1 MRKPTDQGL
10 LGIAVDKTGW
20 WRRFEETA
28 ESLGL
33 HHEVF
38 EIERS
43 DWMDR
48 VDRYGYVL
56 WRPNLDPPFGEEAK
70 EKIFFMERHL
80 GRRVF
85 PNWSTF
91 WHYDN
96 KRAQAY
102 FFRRYGVPSPE
113 TFVSFLEEDARTYL
127 EGRALPLVSK
137 RAGGASSDEVRSL
150 VDTRAARRELRRVFS
165 RPPLTRALARLG
177 ISLRMS
183 SRSQSGYVLWQEM
196 VPGNRRDLRVTVI
209 GRRYAFA
216 YYRNNRPGDF
226 RASGSGLIDYEVP
239 TPTREMCYCIGL
251 CREHDF
257 DSMAFDIVYR
267 GDQFQI
273 LEMSYAFVDRLIHQV
288 PGHYTL
294 EDGQLQFH
302 PGHVW
307 PQELVVRHVRDQM
320 IADGAIPDGG

>member
-1 MRKPTDQGL
+1 MDRAL

-20 WRRFEETA
+20 WRLFEKTA
-28 ESLGL
+28 QELGL
-33 HHEVF
+33 LSEVF

-43 DWMDR
+43 DWIER
-48 VDRYGYVL
+48 VSRYGYVL
-56 WRPNLDPPFGEEAK
+56 WRPNLDPPFGDEAK
-70 EKIFFMERHL
+70 EKIFFLESHL
-80 GRRVF
+80 GLRVF

-102 FFRRYGVPSPE
+102 FFRRYRVPSPE
-113 TFVSFLEEDARTYL
+113 TFVSFLEEDARAYL
-127 EGRALPLVSK
+127 ESRALPLVSK

-150 VDTRAARRELRRVFS
+150 ADRRAAHRELKRAFS
-165 RPPLTRALARLG
+165 RPLITRALTRQG
-177 ISLRMS
+177 ITLRMS
-183 SRSQSGYVLWQEM
+183 TRSQSGYVLWQEM

-209 GRRYAFA
+209 GGRYAFA

-226 RASGSGLIDYEVP
+226 RASGSGLIDYDVP

-267 GDQFQI
+267 GDEFLI
-273 LEMSYAFVDRLIHQV
+273 LEMSYAFVDRFIHNV
-288 PGHYTL
+288 PGYYTL
-294 EDGQLQFH
+294 DGGRLEFH
-302 PGHVW
+302 VGHVW
-307 PQELVVRHVRDQM
+307 PQALVVRHVRDRM
-320 IADGAIPDGG
+320 IADGAIPG